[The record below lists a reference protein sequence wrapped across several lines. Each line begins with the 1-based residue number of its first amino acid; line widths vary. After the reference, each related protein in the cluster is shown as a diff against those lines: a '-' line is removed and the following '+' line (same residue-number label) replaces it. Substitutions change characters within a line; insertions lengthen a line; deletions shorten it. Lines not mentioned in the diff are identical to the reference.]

1 MKTPEI
7 GNIHF
12 NTGERTPALI
22 RRGGVFETAALFE
35 GCGASNSQ
43 LLQKSYP
50 SGYGQDRPVRA
61 INTFDGIER
70 TP

>member
-22 RRGGVFETAALFE
+22 RRGGVF
-35 GCGASNSQ
+35 G
-43 LLQKSYP
+43 
-50 SGYGQDRPVRA
+50 SGSA
-61 INTFDGIER
+61 F
-70 TP
+70 